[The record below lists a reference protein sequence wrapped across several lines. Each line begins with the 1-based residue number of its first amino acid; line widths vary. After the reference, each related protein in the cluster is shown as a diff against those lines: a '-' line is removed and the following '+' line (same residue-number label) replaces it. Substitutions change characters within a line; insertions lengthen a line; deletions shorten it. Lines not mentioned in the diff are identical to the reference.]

1 MKSSRH
7 DAILK
12 LIEHEIIDTQDALT
26 ARLREQGFEVT
37 QATVSRDIR
46 QLGLVKTRS
55 VEGQSRYSIPNPAGK
70 NFAGR
75 LANILKESIN
85 HVDSAENIVVIKTFS
100 GMAQAACAAL
110 DMMSFDAIVGTLAG
124 EDTIMV
130 VCKDVESA
138 ESCRDDFLEYIG

>member
-1 MKSSRH
+1 MKSNRH

-85 HVDSAENIVVIKTFS
+85 HVDSAENIVVIKTLS
-100 GMAQAACAAL
+100 GVANAAAAAI
-110 DMMSFDAIVGTLAG
+110 DSMEQTGIVGTLAG
-124 EDTIMV
+124 DDTILV
-130 VCKDVESA
+130 VMRNRGSA
-138 ESCRDDFLEYIG
+138 ENFRSQLESLL

>member
-1 MKSSRH
+1 MKSNRH

-46 QLGLVKTRS
+46 QLGLVTTRS

-85 HVDSAENIVVIKTFS
+85 HVDSAENIVVIKTLS
-100 GMAQAACAAL
+100 GVANAAAAAI
-110 DMMSFDAIVGTLAG
+110 DSMEQTGIVGTLAG
-124 EDTIMV
+124 DDTILV
-130 VCKDVESA
+130 VMRNRGSA
-138 ESCRDDFLEYIG
+138 ENFRSQLESLL